1 MIVKNEE
8 GVSGLLGSA
17 VAIDLRWRPYW
28 WGVSS
33 TTAFLFGV
41 LALLQQK
48 QSQPTAL
55 LNWSWLALFLLFGF
69 WFAAF
74 WRNWTVYASEGA
86 ITEKDGQ
93 ARWPY
98 ARPGAPWEWVT
109 GRGQFPLWP
118 AHAWSRG
125 VLLLTA
131 AILLLYT
138 APLAVW
144 RLFGAGLLLTFIGWW
159 WRTWRESMPRLV
171 AALLLLVLP
180 FWAPLIA
187 VGQPAGREN
196 IAFAA
201 MLLGAGMALTTDR
214 GRQADWW
221 ALAAVTGPAAW
232 QARSGAWAVALL
244 LLTLGVELA
253 WLNHRLCRAG
263 QRHLAWLLSLWAVIL
278 L

>member
-1 MIVKNEE
+1 MIAKKEE
-8 GVSGLLGSA
+8 GVSSLLDSA

-41 LALLQQK
+41 LALLRQK
-48 QSQPTAL
+48 QIRPTAL

-69 WFAAF
+69 WFFAF
-74 WRNWTVYASEGA
+74 WRNWTVYTSAGA
-86 ITEKDGQ
+86 ITEKANH
-93 ARWPY
+93 ARRPY
-98 ARPGAPWEWVT
+98 ARPGAPREWVA

-138 APLAVW
+138 APLAIW
-144 RLFGAGLLLTFIGWW
+144 RLFGAGLLLIFIGWW
-159 WRTWRESMPRLV
+159 WRAWRESMPRFV
-171 AALLLLVLP
+171 AASLLVLS

-187 VGQPAGREN
+187 VSQPASWGN
-196 IAFAA
+196 IAFAT
-201 MLLGAGMALTTDR
+201 MLVGAGMALATGTE
-214 GRQADWW
+214 RQADGW
-221 ALAAVTGPAAW
+221 ALAAVIGPAAW
-232 QARSGAWAVALL
+232 QAWSSAWPVALL
-244 LLTLGVELA
+244 LLILGVELA
-253 WLNHRLCRAG
+253 WLNHRPCRAG
-263 QRHLAWLLSLWAVIL
+263 QRHFAWLLSLLAVIL